1 MVKYSHQYIC
11 KPTSEVKEGSYLSKS
26 DICNSLKELM
36 KKIKNA
42 NVQDKFY
49 QASMGMAMDKS
60 TMDTSKFSSKLSFEA
75 DTMSI
80 TPFDFIRVVFVF
92 SADQV
97 YHKLLSSLHIIAPN
111 LSYKFEA
118 IPKMRLVSTPLS
130 RLLIGKLSQDDKA
143 NIQTNFK

>member
-1 MVKYSHQYIC
+1 
-11 KPTSEVKEGSYLSKS
+11 
-26 DICNSLKELM
+26 M

-130 RLLIGKLSQDDKA
+130 RLLIGKLSKDD
-143 NIQTNFK
+143 